1 MAKQQREE
9 DARNRFLQVLSTTAD
24 ETWTALDQDVGVG
37 PATNR
42 NFDYR
47 LGPGERR
54 IALELF
60 RLVKDEAELARDRV
74 WSEVVHALE
83 PAGRLFQNRPQHR
96 FLRGDSLRHRRLRVK
111 INGRCGTA
119 MAENVLSGANVR
131 LHSGY

>member
-1 MAKQQREE
+1 MAKQQWEE
-9 DARNRFLQVLSTTAD
+9 DARNRFLQFLSTTAD
-24 ETWTALDQDVGVG
+24 ETWTALDQDVVVD

-47 LGPGERR
+47 LGLGERR

-96 FLRGDSLRHRRLRVK
+96 FLRGDSLRHR
-111 INGRCGTA
+111 
-119 MAENVLSGANVR
+119 
-131 LHSGY
+131 